1 MQFSEGDRAGDHE
14 RAVIVIG
21 QQLRAAGNR
30 RASEAGGIKRGAGIG
45 ADASDYVNGNP
56 PLGAGEDDIR
66 READAP
72 PFENELAEIDKR
84 GFGLD
89 LVFDDHAQALAM
101 FADARAVA
109 FDY

>member
-1 MQFSEGDRAGDHE
+1 MFQA
-14 RAVIVIG
+14 IG
-21 QQLRAAGNR
+21 PQRAAMLICL
-30 RASEAGGIKRGAGIG
+30 GGGRCRQSTGH
-45 ADASDYVNGNP
+45 
-56 PLGAGEDDIR
+56 EDDIR

-101 FADARAVA
+101 FADGSFRLLRSAAVEQP
-109 FDY
+109 